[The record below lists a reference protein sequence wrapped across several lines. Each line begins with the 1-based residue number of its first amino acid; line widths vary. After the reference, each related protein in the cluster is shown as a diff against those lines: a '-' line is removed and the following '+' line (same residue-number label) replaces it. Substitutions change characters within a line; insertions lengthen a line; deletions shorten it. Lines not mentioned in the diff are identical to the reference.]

1 MIILDTNALIYL
13 IKDRID
19 LRKFTPEEI
28 GVPTSAIKELEKLSA
43 KDGNAKLALKLVD
56 RFRVLEVQSL
66 GDDGVIEAAT
76 KYRGSVITNDRI
88 LKERLKERNIRVT
101 SVTIGMVRRF

>member
-1 MIILDTNALIYL
+1 LIILDTNALIYS
-13 IKDRID
+13 IKERLD
-19 LRKFTPEEI
+19 LGRFMQEEI

-56 RFRVLEVQSL
+56 RFKILEVQSL

-88 LKERLKERNIRVT
+88 LQKRLKERNIRVT
-101 SVTIGMVRRF
+101 SVTIGMVRRL